1 MHFKKRKNKYNE
13 SYPHTKPQNVIHMEL
28 YTFYS
33 IFVDNSM
40 YFAFYQRK
48 SKKKALYKANYSS
61 TIST

>member
-40 YFAFYQRK
+40 YFAFYQ
-48 SKKKALYKANYSS
+48 
-61 TIST
+61 